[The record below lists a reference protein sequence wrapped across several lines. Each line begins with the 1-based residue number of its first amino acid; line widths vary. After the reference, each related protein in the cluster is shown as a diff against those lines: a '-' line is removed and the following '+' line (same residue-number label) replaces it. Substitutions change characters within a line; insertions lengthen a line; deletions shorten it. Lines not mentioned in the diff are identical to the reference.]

1 MNSMDMV
8 IILDKPQGLT
18 SQKAV
23 TEVKRAL
30 GVRKAGHAGTL
41 DPMATGVLL
50 VCVGEATKIS
60 RFLMDLGKEYL
71 ATVRLG
77 TRTDTYDAEG
87 KVVESVEGVEPSV
100 NEVEQA
106 LEQFRGEIMQ
116 RPPMYSALKRNG
128 TPLYK
133 LARKGIE
140 VDRPERP
147 VTISSLMLE
156 HYEFP
161 DITIRLA
168 CSKGTYVRTIADD
181 LGRALGTVAH
191 LSSLRRTA
199 VGTHR
204 VEDSVALE
212 SLPSPELGYVK
223 VEKALDHLEFVSLDE
238 ADFQKSRHGRP
249 VPAGPYGVVETEDS
263 LLLKDH
269 KGVLFALGKVRDGY
283 LKVERILHLGGE
295 SLNQ

>member
-1 MNSMDMV
+1 MDRV
-8 IILDKPQGLT
+8 IVLDKPQGLT
-18 SQKAV
+18 SQQAV
-23 TEVKRAL
+23 TRVKRAL
-30 GVRKAGHAGTL
+30 GVKKAGHAGTL

-77 TRTDTYDAEG
+77 SRTDTFDAEG
-87 KVVESVEGVEPSV
+87 KVVESIEGVEPTV
-100 NEVEQA
+100 NDVEQA

-140 VDRPERP
+140 VERPERP
-147 VTISSLMLE
+147 VTISSLKLE

-199 VGTHR
+199 VGNHR

-212 SLPSPELGYVK
+212 ALPGSELGYLEVGEA
-223 VEKALDHLEFVSLDE
+223 VDHLMVVTLGE
-238 ADFQKSRHGRP
+238 ADFQKARHGRP
-249 VPAGPYGVVETEDS
+249 VPAGPYGVGGTEDS
-263 LLLKDH
+263 MLLKDP
-269 KGVLFALGKVRDGY
+269 KGMPFALGGVRDGY
-283 LKVERILHLGGE
+283 LRVERILHLGGE